1 MKAIISTDLQ
11 ICIKVKSLI
20 INNNNENS
28 EKNPFCVFEFQ
39 KIRNLSYTFNNT
51 NKVYANLI
59 AKLVEKTD
67 LEIVNW
73 RDSQVKN
80 TIEAT

>member
-1 MKAIISTDLQ
+1 MRIAPKLKIALMWNLRHISYVKAIISTDLQ

-59 AKLVEKTD
+59 A
-67 LEIVNW
+67 
-73 RDSQVKN
+73 
-80 TIEAT
+80 